1 MARQRSFTSYVA
13 DRFYNELFAVINDYA
28 EIKADSLNLRL
39 YQVNKIGGIELT
51 DITVKFASVNDL
63 PGSEI
68 EFEVVIDAEF
78 NVREADY
85 HYDTD
90 EFTSQ
95 WFMLKCKGDLS
106 CGLDDFQI
114 TDISIYN
121 GKNRQPKP
129 MSDALVPIISKDNLE
144 SIATD
149 FLKRNYPK
157 ALLQPMAIDPSEL
170 AKSMGL
176 TVKLKR
182 ITEDCSIFGQ
192 IFFEDSTAEIYD
204 EKLCQS
210 VEEEVSAKT
219 ILVDPETYF
228 LYNLGKVNNTI
239 VHECVHWDLHRKA
252 FELERLYNNEA
263 SRIKCQVAGG
273 VEGNSWTA
281 TEWMEWQANALA
293 PRIQMPMGMFKTQ
306 ASKYIKEYRDM
317 LGKDDIIDVIEPVID
332 ELAAFFCVS
341 RLAAKI
347 RMVDAGYEEA
357 IGAFIY
363 VDGRY
368 VTPHKF
374 RKNAIREDQT
384 YTISAEEATIQS
396 VINREFGELVR
407 TGVYQYVDAHFV
419 LNHPRYLEQRAD
431 GLVYLTDYARNHID
445 ECCIPFDMTV
455 KSTDKKDY
463 YSVCYLNKDKDST
476 VSFDIKYSDGYQNST
491 DAAKKAKLVEEIVME
506 EMAIFQDLP
515 NDYERSMKKVW
526 DWKHEKEGLTYKELA
541 ERIHMDD
548 QTISRL
554 INNKRDPSINS
565 LVLICLGMHLPPEI
579 SMHHRGKS
587 INGGAPKYSVSLII
601 PKSDT
606 KTIEK
611 IQAAIQAAYDE
622 GQDKLKGNGKSVP
635 ALSVLKTPL
644 RDGDAERPDDEAYAD
659 SYFINANSGTAP
671 GIVDADRQPILDRSE
686 VYSGVYGR
694 ASINFYAFN
703 SNGNKGIACG
713 LNTLQKIKDGE
724 PLGGKSRAE
733 DDFDTE
739 EDDDFLS

>member
-1 MARQRSFTSYVA
+1 MKSNLFMKRKLEIGLSLLIGTSVFGGCNNDLAPIRQSQTFPPNLNAPTVFESFSPDSGGVKTQLIIRGQNFGTDTAYLKVTVNNKRAAIVGVA
-13 DRFYNELFAVINDYA
+13 DDVIYAIVPARADTGYVRLFVGKDDNVEEYASQTKFIYQFKRNVTTLMGRQGQSGRDDGPYA
-28 EIKADSLNLRL
+28 ECKLQRPWFALADKDGALFFIDEGRGQNKNGALRRAQEGWVETL
-39 YQVNKIGGIELT
+39 VQNSSG
-51 DITVKFASVNDL
+51 
-63 PGSEI
+63 P
-68 EFEVVIDAEF
+68 
-78 NVREADY
+78 
-85 HYDTD
+85 
-90 EFTSQ
+90 
-95 WFMLKCKGDLS
+95 
-106 CGLDDFQI
+106 FQ
-114 TDISIYN
+114 S
-121 GKNRQPKP
+121 P
-129 MSDALVPIISKDNLE
+129 NLE

-579 SMHHRGKS
+579 SMHLIDKS
-587 INGGAPKYSVSLII
+587 PVALNYNKNDHIWYKFALTHLSKQSMIS
-601 PKSDT
+601 
-606 KTIEK
+606 IE
-611 IQAAIQAAYDE
+611 
-622 GQDKLKGNGKSVP
+622 
-635 ALSVLKTPL
+635 
-644 RDGDAERPDDEAYAD
+644 
-659 SYFINANSGTAP
+659 
-671 GIVDADRQPILDRSE
+671 
-686 VYSGVYGR
+686 
-694 ASINFYAFN
+694 NFFQEHN
-703 SNGNKGIACG
+703 VQI
-713 LNTLQKIKDGE
+713 
-724 PLGGKSRAE
+724 
-733 DDFDTE
+733 
-739 EDDDFLS
+739 

>member
-273 VEGNSWTA
+273 VEGNSRTA

-579 SMHHRGKS
+579 SMHLIDKS
-587 INGGAPKYSVSLII
+587 PVALNYNKNDHIWYKFALTHLSKQSMIS
-601 PKSDT
+601 
-606 KTIEK
+606 IE
-611 IQAAIQAAYDE
+611 
-622 GQDKLKGNGKSVP
+622 
-635 ALSVLKTPL
+635 
-644 RDGDAERPDDEAYAD
+644 
-659 SYFINANSGTAP
+659 
-671 GIVDADRQPILDRSE
+671 
-686 VYSGVYGR
+686 
-694 ASINFYAFN
+694 NFFQEHN
-703 SNGNKGIACG
+703 VQI
-713 LNTLQKIKDGE
+713 
-724 PLGGKSRAE
+724 
-733 DDFDTE
+733 
-739 EDDDFLS
+739 